1 MKERHNTSGI
11 RPQPL
16 AKPKPPPSNVFRT
29 LSGTKCTPGVSRQ
42 SAVPCPASRA
52 AAAAASP
59 DRHDFPHS
67 PQLQP
72 DDAEEQQWDAGHSGG
87 AAPAEAPAAAAAPT
101 STGHFARCT
110 TAGPAAADAD
120 KPEHSKTW
128 RQARVI
134 GTPSLIA
141 VSPCSKAPRSNR
153 HSCGRTTVC
162 SYSNRSR
169 VLLLKGGAVV
179 RHARVRLQASAPCRS
194 PCHRHRYMLHRSG
207 ACGGVHQVRTAQL

>member
-1 MKERHNTSGI
+1 MACLVSYTQISSLRCRTYRLHVVYCLHVFLSALVSAAIIHGSSNLRMKERHNTSGI

-110 TAGPAAADAD
+110 TQGQQQQMQTSLSTQ
-120 KPEHSKTW
+120 KP
-128 RQARVI
+128 
-134 GTPSLIA
+134 
-141 VSPCSKAPRSNR
+141 
-153 HSCGRTTVC
+153 
-162 SYSNRSR
+162 
-169 VLLLKGGAVV
+169 GGK
-179 RHARVRLQASAPCRS
+179 R
-194 PCHRHRYMLHRSG
+194 G
-207 ACGGVHQVRTAQL
+207 